1 MPKKDSIHLANGG
14 KRPTREIME
23 TVETVE
29 EKPSSKS
36 ASKSKFYKKSGLLWD
51 GIGEEDYYNE
61 DNVEEK
67 DMGSFN
73 LEKMTIY
80 ALNATCARH
89 IIDSIDSLKPVER
102 RILYTMYQ
110 MKAFIK
116 GNTGSKKKCQSIVGE
131 TNKYH
136 PHGGGTIY
144 DTLVGMS
151 QYWKKAIPLIKI
163 HGSKGDPTIEKY
175 AAERYTEATISPYA
189 YECFFET
196 YDASCVEMTTVNQM
210 ETIPVSL
217 PSKFPNILLNGG
229 IGIAYGYS
237 FTIPSYNPADV
248 IMATKRLLKDPN
260 DNDFYIYPDLPTGC
274 DIIEDGGELRT
285 ICETGIGKLHMR
297 ARIDILEER
306 NKWILRITSIPW
318 LSSAIDIKSAI
329 AELQKRGGVTI
340 DDVQDKSEQTRFA
353 DGTII
358 TNIKIDV
365 VLNKAL
371 DPYATREIL
380 YKNTTLDRTVSI
392 QFRMVDEGTKIVQ
405 EDLYSALS
413 NWIDTRREYLR
424 RIYRK
429 KLDYTDARIHVLQ
442 VFIQMKDP
450 KRIKQVMDTILKNS
464 SDEAEKYLVE
474 NFSINSYQAK
484 ILADTK
490 LNVFAKDK
498 MMRYEE
504 ELPVRIEELST
515 YKKILSSEKEIDKI
529 ILQDLEDLKK
539 YSYPRRSRIISAE
552 DGPQIADTEHI
563 LVFTKKG
570 NVKKLPAVAVGRA
583 RGYGQFASGD
593 YPIQRI
599 QISNLDSVI
608 IFDSLGR
615 FSVVPVHTI
624 PNSLQSDT
632 GESVYNIAKLEGE
645 IVSVYPFFSPK
656 TQRDLKKI
664 NKNGAYVFT
673 LTKRGQMK
681 KTPISEYT
689 SIRSV
694 KNVRTIKGKPGDQL
708 AMAEVLLNTGNIMVY
723 SKEGMC
729 SILSVD
735 DIPEMGKDSVGNQVL
750 NISESDECRG
760 FCMVNDTIKNIL
772 VVTEKGGMKRVD
784 CSEGV
789 FNSAIP
795 MKRKNTVYLATLTND
810 DTIFVCKPLTTK
822 EKGIVVWNRKDIQE
836 YPLDQISVRSRKASC
851 PKEIPVPN
859 GDNIISVIVV
869 PK

>member
-1 MPKKDSIHLANGG
+1 MSKQKAMKNEHVSNAHDIQKENEPMIAHNEKKNDSVGNKYKGG
-14 KRPTREIME
+14 NR
-23 TVETVE
+23 
-29 EKPSSKS
+29 
-36 ASKSKFYKKSGLLWD
+36 LWT
-51 GIGEEDYYNE
+51 GITEQDYYND

-67 DMGSFN
+67 DMGAFN
-73 LEKMTIY
+73 MEKMTIY
-80 ALNATCARH
+80 ALNATCSRH

-110 MKAFIK
+110 MRAYLR

-175 AAERYTEATISPYA
+175 AAERYTEATISQYA

-196 YDASCVEMTTVNQM
+196 YDSSCVEMTTVNQM

-237 FTIPSYNPADV
+237 FTIPAYNPSDV

-285 ICETGIGKLHMR
+285 ICETGMGKLHMR

-306 NKWILRITSIPW
+306 NKWILHITSIPW

-329 AELQKRGGVTI
+329 ADLQKRGGVTI
-340 DDVQDKSEQTRFA
+340 EDVQDKSEQVRFS

-358 TNIKIDV
+358 TNIIIDV
-365 VLNKAL
+365 ILNKAL
-371 DPYATREIL
+371 DPYAIREIL
-380 YKNTTLDRTVSI
+380 YKNTTLDRTVAI

-450 KRIKQVMDTILKNS
+450 KKIKQVMDTILNN
-464 SDEAEKYLVE
+464 DADDAEKYLVE
-474 NFSINSYQAK
+474 TFGINSYQAK
-484 ILADTK
+484 ILVDAK
-490 LNVFAKDK
+490 LNVFSKDK
-498 MMRYEE
+498 MLRYEE
-504 ELPVRIEELST
+504 ELPLRIEELAN

-529 ILQDLEDLKK
+529 ILEDLDDLKK
-539 YSYPRRSRIISAE
+539 YTYPRRSRIISAE

-563 LVFTKKG
+563 LIFTKKG
-570 NVKKLPAVAVGRA
+570 NVKKLPSVSIGRT
-583 RGYGQFASGD
+583 RGYGQFAIGD

-608 IFDSLGR
+608 IFDSLGK

-624 PNSLQSDT
+624 PNSLQTDT
-632 GESVYNIAKLEGE
+632 GESIYNIARLEGE
-645 IVSVYPFFSPK
+645 VVSVYPFFSPK

-664 NKNGAYVFT
+664 NKNGAFVFT
-673 LTKRGQMK
+673 LTKKGQMK

-689 SIRSV
+689 SIRSI
-694 KNVRTIKGKPGDQL
+694 KNARTIKGKFGDQL

-723 SKEGMC
+723 SKDGMC
-729 SILSVD
+729 SIISVD
-735 DIPEMGKDSVGNQVL
+735 DIPEMGKDAVGNQVL
-750 NISESDECRG
+750 NISENDECKG
-760 FCMVNDTIKNIL
+760 FCMVNASVKNIL

-789 FNSAIP
+789 FNSAVP
-795 MKRKNTVYLATLTND
+795 MKRKNTVYLATLTNG
-810 DTIFVCKPLTTK
+810 DTIFTCKPLTT
-822 EKGIVVWNRKDIQE
+822 EENRVVIWNKKDIQE
-836 YPLDQISVRSRKASC
+836 FPLDQIDVRSRKAPC
-851 PKEIPVPN
+851 QKIIPVPN

>member
-1 MPKKDSIHLANGG
+1 MPS
-14 KRPTREIME
+14 
-23 TVETVE
+23 
-29 EKPSSKS
+29 EKS
-36 ASKSKFYKKSGLLWD
+36 YKKGSKLWE
-51 GIGEEDYYNE
+51 GVTEQDYYNE
-61 DNVEEK
+61 DNIEEK

-73 LEKMTIY
+73 MEKMTIY
-80 ALNATCARH
+80 ALNATCSRH

-102 RILYTMYQ
+102 RILYTMYL
-110 MKAFIK
+110 MKAYLK

-189 YECFFET
+189 YECFFEN
-196 YDASCVEMTTVNQM
+196 YDPSCVEMTVVNQM

-237 FTIPSYNPADV
+237 FTIPAYNPTDV
-248 IMATKRLLKDPN
+248 IMATKRLLKDPSDTN
-260 DNDFYIYPDLPTGC
+260 FYIYPDLPTGC
-274 DIIEDGGELRT
+274 DIIEDGGDLRT
-285 ICETGIGKLHMR
+285 ICETGMGKLHMR
-297 ARIDILEER
+297 ARIEILEER
-306 NKWILRITSIPW
+306 NKWILHIISIPW
-318 LSSAIDIKSAI
+318 LSSAIDIKTSI
-329 AELQKRGGVTI
+329 ADLQKRGVVQI
-340 DDVQDKSEQTRFA
+340 EDVQDKSEQIRYS
-353 DGTII
+353 DNTII
-358 TNIKIDV
+358 TNVIIDV
-365 VLNKAL
+365 ILNKAL
-371 DPYATREIL
+371 DPYMTREIL
-380 YKNTTLDRTVSI
+380 YKNTTLDRTVAI
-392 QFRMVDEGTKIVQ
+392 QFRMVQEGTKIIQ

-450 KRIKQVMDTILKNS
+450 NRIKQVMDTILKND
-464 SDEAEKYLVE
+464 SDTAEKFLVE
-474 NFSINSYQAK
+474 KFGINSYQAK
-484 ILADTK
+484 ILVDAKLSVFTK
-490 LNVFAKDK
+490 DR
-498 MMRYEE
+498 MMKYED
-504 ELPVRIEELST
+504 ELPVRINELSE

-529 ILQDLEDLKK
+529 ILNDLEDLKK
-539 YSYPRRSRIISAE
+539 YSYPRRSRIISS
-552 DGPQIADTEHI
+552 DNGPQIADTEHI
-563 LVFTKKG
+563 ILFTKKG
-570 NVKKLPAVAVGRA
+570 YVKKLPAVAIGRS
-583 RGYGQFASGD
+583 RGYGQFVSGD
-593 YPIQRI
+593 YPVQRI

-608 IFDSLGR
+608 IFDSFGK
-615 FSVVPVHTI
+615 FSVIPVHMI

-632 GESVYNIAKLEGE
+632 GESLYNIAKLEGE
-645 IVSVYPFFSPK
+645 VVSVYPFFSPS
-656 TQRDLKKI
+656 TQRELKKI
-664 NKNGAYVFT
+664 NKNGGYVFT

-689 SIRSV
+689 SLRSI
-694 KNVRTIKGKPGDQL
+694 KNARTIKGKVDDQL
-708 AMAEVLLNTGNIMVY
+708 AMAEVLLNAGNIMVY

-735 DIPEMGKDSVGNQVL
+735 DIPEMGRDSVGNQVL
-750 NISESDECRG
+750 NISESDECKG
-760 FCMVNDTIKNIL
+760 FCMVNDRIKNIL

-784 CSEGV
+784 CASGI
-789 FNSAIP
+789 FNSSIP
-795 MKRKNTVYLATLTND
+795 MKRRNTVYLATLTND
-810 DTIFVCKPLTTK
+810 DTIFTCKPLTTD
-822 EKGIVVWNRKDIQE
+822 ENSIVVWNRKDIQE
-836 YPLDQISVRSRKASC
+836 YPLDQIDIRSRKAGC
-851 PKEIPVPN
+851 QKMIPVPN